1 MNKMPHNPVD
11 RECVTPL
18 AAIRFIPIL
27 SNAISHVPGWSM
39 KIKHFAVVIYDTGG
53 RQGKTMQ
60 DTCSISPRDTALFR
74 AAALFSNGF

>member
-1 MNKMPHNPVD
+1 MPHNPVD

-27 SNAISHVPGWSM
+27 SNTSSRVPGWSM
-39 KIKHFAVVIYDTGG
+39 KIKHSAVAIYDTGC
-53 RQGKTMQ
+53 RPWKTMQ